1 MALENS
7 VFHSRPG
14 SLSLPLDG
22 ERGRVGEG
30 PDPSDSKGESSVLL
44 PATASTTSTTTT
56 STTSTTT
63 PPAPIPGVLDPSQEL
78 GHVVTT
84 ETDPSPV
91 EAGVEAED
99 GPPLA
104 KVKRSFQSKLA
115 ERELNANTQQ
125 PKKIRVVEKERGRF
139 GWVKHLLLATSQF
152 KNVPGRAITK
162 WRVVQYGGL

>member
-30 PDPSDSKGESSVLL
+30 PDPLDSKGESSVLL
-44 PATASTTSTTTT
+44 PAAAAATTTTTTTSSITTSSSTTSTTA
-56 STTSTTT
+56 
-63 PPAPIPGVLDPSQEL
+63 APVPGVLNPSQEL
-78 GHVVTT
+78 GPVVTT

-139 GWVKHLLLATSQF
+139 GWADNAV
-152 KNVPGRAITK
+152 NVCMNG
-162 WRVVQYGGL
+162 